1 MPVSTRK
8 HYPIQTMNR
17 SHFAFTR
24 HAPRAQGFSLV
35 EMAMV
40 LLVVGVLAALFLPAT
55 NTMMDNNRRKE
66 TRTKLEA
73 LESAITRFVMT
84 NQRLPCPAD
93 GALDVTDVNFGVEDR
108 LPNQVCNAM
117 VRGVVPW
124 RTLGLSV
131 NEAVDA
137 WGTLVTYRV
146 WARTPAGAGSG
157 INTSLAMDYD
167 LPNNRMGM
175 NMSDCKPASTGGAT
189 NATNYSCS
197 TTASPLNVLRANPV
211 ALPAAPAP
219 NQNQSRGL
227 RVCSRI
233 TTAQPATC
241 DRDVPQ
247 QITTPWAGTG
257 AAYVLISHGANQW
270 LGYKPNYTQPPV
282 AGGVFMAQPVGP
294 GGGARER
301 QNRNNQA
308 LRMPS
313 TNAGF
318 YADDAVDERVNAAN
332 PANSPNYFDDIVL
345 HPTVMKV
352 ALDAGLGPQP

>member
-1 MPVSTRK
+1 MPISTRK

-66 TRTKLEA
+66 TRTKLES

-84 NQRLPCPAD
+84 TGRLPCPAD
-93 GALDVTDVNFGVEDR
+93 GALDVTDVNFGFERIDPVTRECTA
-108 LPNQVCNAM
+108 LN
-117 VRGVVPW
+117 RGVVPW
-124 RTLGLSV
+124 RILGLGV

-137 WGTLVTYRV
+137 WGTLVTYRL
-146 WARTPAGAGSG
+146 WARTPAGASNG
-157 INTSLAMDYD
+157 INTSLAINNGMDF
-167 LPNNRMGM
+167 
-175 NMSDCKPASTGGAT
+175 SDCKPASTGAAVGPSYLC
-189 NATNYSCS
+189 NPSQS
-197 TTASPLNVLRANPV
+197 ILSVLTAANTLTQ
-211 ALPAAPAP
+211 A
-219 NQNQSRGL
+219 RGL

-233 TTAQPATC
+233 TTTQPATC
-241 DRDVPQ
+241 PVGDPQ
-247 QITTPWAGTG
+247 QITTPSAGTG

-301 QNRNNQA
+301 QNRNNLA

>member
-1 MPVSTRK
+1 MPVSTSK

-40 LLVVGVLAALFLPAT
+40 LLVVGLLAALFLPAT

-84 NQRLPCPAD
+84 NRRLPCPAD
-93 GALDVTDVNFGVEDR
+93 GALDVTDAFFGLEQGD
-108 LPNQVCNAM
+108 PATGVCT
-117 VRGVVPW
+117 VLDRGVVPW
-124 RTLGLSV
+124 RTLGLGA
-131 NEAVDA
+131 NDAVDA
-137 WGTLVTYRV
+137 WGTLVTYRM
-146 WARTPAGAGSG
+146 WAKPTLASL
-157 INTSLAMDYD
+157 INTSLAMD
-167 LPNNRMGM
+167 NGM
-175 NMSDCKPASTGGAT
+175 NLSGCSPTEKFRVSDGSVFNCPGPK
-189 NATNYSCS
+189 
-197 TTASPLNVLRANPV
+197 TTSSPTESMVFNWLTADSNI
-211 ALPAAPAP
+211 P
-219 NQNQSRGL
+219 NIQSRGL

-233 TTAQPATC
+233 TTTQPAAC
-241 DRDVPQ
+241 PVGDPQ

-270 LGYKPNYTQPPV
+270 LGYKPNNTQPPV
-282 AGGVFMAQPVGP
+282 AGGVFINQPVGP
-294 GGGARER
+294 GGGTREQ
-301 QNRNNQA
+301 QNSNNQP
-308 LRMPS
+308 LRMPN

-318 YADDAVDERVNAAN
+318 YVDDWIDERVNVDD
-332 PANSPNYFDDIVL
+332 PANSPNYYDDIVL
-345 HPTVMKV
+345 LPTVMKV

>member
-84 NQRLPCPAD
+84 TGRLPCPAD
-93 GALDVTDVNFGVEDR
+93 GALDVTHVDFGVEIGV
-108 LPNQVCNAM
+108 PATGVCN
-117 VRGVVPW
+117 VLDRGVVPW
-124 RTLGLSV
+124 RTLGLGV
-131 NEAVDA
+131 NDAVDA
-137 WGTLVTYRV
+137 WGTLVTYRL
-146 WARTPAGAGSG
+146 WARTTAAPGNNIS
-157 INTSLAMDYD
+157 TSLAMD
-167 LPNNRMGM
+167 NGM
-175 NMSDCKPASTGGAT
+175 NLSGCHPAGSKTAISTSMT
-189 NATNYSCS
+189 CEPTHIP
-197 TTASPLNVLRANPV
+197 TTDLTTYTSPLNWLTANSLV
-211 ALPAAPAP
+211 P
-219 NQNQSRGL
+219 NTQSRGL

-318 YADDAVDERVNAAN
+318 YADDALDERVNAAN

>member
-1 MPVSTRK
+1 
-8 HYPIQTMNR
+8 MNR

-66 TRTKLEA
+66 TRTKLES

-84 NQRLPCPAD
+84 NRRLPCPAD
-93 GALDVTDVNFGVEDR
+93 GALDVTDVNFGVEIGV
-108 LPNQVCNAM
+108 PATGVCN
-117 VRGVVPW
+117 VLDRGVVPW
-124 RTLGLSV
+124 RTLGLGV
-131 NEAVDA
+131 NDAVDA
-137 WGTLVTYRV
+137 WGTLVTYRL
-146 WARTPAGAGSG
+146 WARTTAAPGNNVS
-157 INTSLAMDYD
+157 TSLAM
-167 LPNNRMGM
+167 NNGM
-175 NMSDCKPASTGGAT
+175 DFSDCKPASTGDAT
-189 NATNYSCS
+189 VPSYLCT
-197 TTASPLNVLRANPV
+197 
-211 ALPAAPAP
+211 PAATPPQSILSVLTAANNPA
-219 NQNQSRGL
+219 QSRGL

-233 TTAQPATC
+233 TTTQPTTC
-241 DRDVPQ
+241 DIGDSQ

-270 LGYKPNYTQPPV
+270 LGYKPNNTQPPV

-301 QNRNNQA
+301 QNRNNLA
-308 LRMPS
+308 LRMPYDV
-313 TNAGF
+313 TNTGF
-318 YADDAVDERVNAAN
+318 YADDTVDERVNAAD
-332 PANSPNYFDDIVL
+332 PANSPDYYDDIVL
-345 HPTVMKV
+345 FPTVMKV

>member
-1 MPVSTRK
+1 MPISTRK

-84 NQRLPCPAD
+84 TGRLPCPAD
-93 GALDVTDVNFGVEDR
+93 GALDVTDVNFGFERIDPVTRECTA
-108 LPNQVCNAM
+108 LN
-117 VRGVVPW
+117 RGVVPW
-124 RTLGLSV
+124 RILGLGV

-137 WGTLVTYRV
+137 WGTLVTYRL
-146 WARTPAGAGSG
+146 WARTPAGASNG
-157 INTSLAMDYD
+157 INTSLAINNGMDF
-167 LPNNRMGM
+167 
-175 NMSDCKPASTGGAT
+175 SDCKPASTGAAVGPSYLC
-189 NATNYSCS
+189 NPSQPILS
-197 TTASPLNVLRANPV
+197 VLTAANTPTQ
-211 ALPAAPAP
+211 A
-219 NQNQSRGL
+219 RGL

>member
-66 TRTKLEA
+66 TRTKLES

-84 NQRLPCPAD
+84 TGRLPCPAD
-93 GALDVTDVNFGVEDR
+93 GALDVTDVNFGFERIDPVTRECTA
-108 LPNQVCNAM
+108 LN
-117 VRGVVPW
+117 RGVVPW
-124 RTLGLSV
+124 RILGLGV

-137 WGTLVTYRV
+137 WGTLVTYRL
-146 WARTPAGAGSG
+146 WARTPAGASNG
-157 INTSLAMDYD
+157 INTSLAINNGMDF
-167 LPNNRMGM
+167 
-175 NMSDCKPASTGGAT
+175 SDCKPASTGAAVGPSYLC
-189 NATNYSCS
+189 NPSQS
-197 TTASPLNVLRANPV
+197 ILSVLTAANTLTQ
-211 ALPAAPAP
+211 A
-219 NQNQSRGL
+219 RGL

-233 TTAQPATC
+233 TTTQPATC
-241 DRDVPQ
+241 PVGDPQ
-247 QITTPWAGTG
+247 QITTPSAGTG

-301 QNRNNQA
+301 QNRNNLA